1 MTVIRWKHCQTA
13 NNYCRDG
20 LQLPCSGHWIQPA
33 KSLPWSNLK
42 QRLLEKANASSPSAN
57 TAVLPG
63 DPAASP
69 AQPHPAHG
77 PLPHGAS
84 PPATDWP
91 KVCLA
96 EHPSG
101 SDQQQMCRE
110 QDGNKAS
117 LSGSFP
123 EQAPKPQPLPAQGFP
138 KMGMVSACL
147 QPSSVCRGSCQ
158 PHLRCCSAAGT
169 RCGSEDYRTSSSAS
183 CWKCYFKFMPS
194 IWTAALKSIPQ
205 IFVNGWKSGKL
216 ASPGSSLAI
225 LPLHTLKKN

>member
-13 NNYCRDG
+13 NNYCGDG
-20 LQLPCSGHWIQPA
+20 LQLPCSGHLIQPA

-57 TAVLPG
+57 TATLPG
-63 DPAASP
+63 DPAASSVR
-69 AQPHPAHG
+69 PHPAHG
-77 PLPHGAS
+77 SLPHGAS
-84 PPATDWP
+84 PSPATDWL

-101 SDQQQMCRE
+101 SNQQDR
-110 QDGNKAS
+110 NKAS

-123 EQAPKPQPLPAQGFP
+123 EQAPKPQPLLAQGFP

-158 PHLRCCSAAGT
+158 PHLRFCSAAGT
-169 RCGSEDYRTSSSAS
+169 RRGSVDYRTSPSAS
-183 CWKCYFKFMPS
+183 SCKFYFKFMTS
-194 IWTAALKSIPQ
+194 IEL
-205 IFVNGWKSGKL
+205 
-216 ASPGSSLAI
+216 
-225 LPLHTLKKN
+225 